1 MFLGGRIPL
10 VILVVYIGVTS
21 MVALMFA
28 FSWVCSCFGGRVD
41 KWPLVGIGVKVR
53 NNTRG

>member
-1 MFLGGRIPL
+1 
-10 VILVVYIGVTS
+10 VVYIGVTS